1 MFDIDMI
8 IKEVEENEREM
19 KEKMESDLDYLRD
32 LFEVKRTSKEG
43 SY

>member
-32 LFEVKRTSKEG
+32 LFEVKRISKEG